1 MDTDRARRASPQA
14 ASPRGS
20 RACRRARWESPRASR
35 TAPGA
40 PCRSCVPSQDLAG
53 DDELL
58 DLRGA
63 LVDLRDLR
71 VAEKALYL
79 VLARVAVAAVHL
91 DGVGRHLH
99 RRLAGEVLGHLR
111 LFTVG
116 PDSVIQ

>member
-1 MDTDRARRASPQA
+1 MDTDRARRASRPA
-14 ASPRGS
+14 TSPRGS

-40 PCRSCVPSQDLAG
+40 RCPCRSCVPSQDLAR

-71 VAEKALYL
+71 VAEVALDL
-79 VLARVAVAAVHL
+79 ILARVAVPAVDL

-99 RRLAGEVLGHLR
+99 GR
-111 LFTVG
+111 
-116 PDSVIQ
+116 

>member
-1 MDTDRARRASPQA
+1 MDTDRARRAFRQA
-14 ASPRGS
+14 TSPRGS

-63 LVDLRDLR
+63 LVDPEARSEEHTSELQSRSDIVCRLLLEKKRDAMITQIYEGSCEIQKL
-71 VAEKALYL
+71 E
-79 VLARVAVAAVHL
+79 
-91 DGVGRHLH
+91 RHS
-99 RRLAGEVLGHLR
+99 
-111 LFTVG
+111 
-116 PDSVIQ
+116 P